1 MPEHSHQP
9 DGAELAALRRS
20 LDELRIA
27 VGEASRALAAAAM
40 ILAASAADAE
50 ETLGGPV
57 PSTTD
62 AGGEDVG
69 PAAGPAED
77 GPLPPTAAEE
87 AVSLDP
93 VARTQ
98 AAHAA
103 LQAQQAEQQGV
114 AMMGFDPPPDAD
126 VPLSTGTDPLG
137 DDGHGGR
144 DVVRHAGALAPREQ
158 HVDGELAVAE
168 DVSESQAAWA
178 SYGAGPSARPV
189 DAGLEGVPL
198 ISSDVVEIV
207 LGPLLDL
214 GDLDGIVDRLAA
226 LPVIESVGVVAF
238 DDTEVVL
245 RVALTRPA
253 PLAGLLRTELGRAV
267 ERCYLAQGR
276 IVVEFGSGS

>member
-9 DGAELAALRRS
+9 DGAELAALRAS
-20 LDELRIA
+20 LDELRNA

-50 ETLGGPV
+50 EAL
-57 PSTTD
+57 
-62 AGGEDVG
+62 G
-69 PAAGPAED
+69 PAPRSPSADPYAAPAEVVEEAA
-77 GPLPPTAAEE
+77 PAAPAPAEE
-87 AVSLDP
+87 IAPLDP

-114 AMMGFDPPPDAD
+114 SMMGFDPAPDAD
-126 VPLSTGTDPLG
+126 APAGVVAEPDSA
-137 DDGHGGR
+137 DGVGGG
-144 DVVRHAGALAPREQ
+144 DVVPHAGGLAARERA
-158 HVDGELAVAE
+158 VDAELATVE
-168 DVSESQAAWA
+168 EVSESQAAWA
-178 SYGAGPSARPV
+178 SYGAGPAARPV

-207 LGPLLDL
+207 LGPLHDL